1 MKEPTAIAFIHSL
14 AGLFPNMLLNI
25 FLTFLISFFVFTGTA
40 SAATP
45 EELYGFTPASETVHN
60 YTVTDGTTSVQLLDF
75 TGHEKPLPEGYRTDE
90 QYQIALDAWNLED
103 GGKWA
108 RLWPYVPMFSRE
120 DVKGFVQA
128 IDEPFQNTNPNPI
141 EVAIPHLARTYE
153 VASALSYILSP
164 YSTDRS
170 YSEPNLSSQ
179 WTNPG
184 PWNTDKFWL
193 DSDEAQAGNWD
204 DLGSV

>member
-75 TGHEKPLPEGYRTDE
+75 IGHEKPLPKGFDTDTEYQAALTAWE
-90 QYQIALDAWNLED
+90 QSD

-108 RLWPYVPMFSRE
+108 RP
-120 DVKGFVQA
+120 
-128 IDEPFQNTNPNPI
+128 
-141 EVAIPHLARTYE
+141 
-153 VASALSYILSP
+153 
-164 YSTDRS
+164 
-170 YSEPNLSSQ
+170 
-179 WTNPG
+179 
-184 PWNTDKFWL
+184 
-193 DSDEAQAGNWD
+193 
-204 DLGSV
+204 